1 MKLLGHFR
9 TVTQMAGMVSYIG
22 AYTGQGYSGQAL
34 IRDSQERLRYHIH
47 NVSRWC
53 RRGLRLLNFEIEE
66 IGLSKID
73 LDKENFLFVSN
84 HMSYVDVLV
93 MSSKHPMVFVTS
105 KDMGEQFF
113 IGTMTE
119 LGGSIFVE
127 RRHRGQVAQDLS
139 NMRDTLAAG
148 FNVMIF
154 PEGTSTNG
162 HEILPFKKSLLM
174 SAVEAKRRILPVAIR
189 YVRIDGAPFDKVNCD
204 KVAWYGDMTFA
215 DHFVGLCS
223 LKSVKAQLV
232 YGEPISVP
240 DNLEGVDAS
249 ELRTRLATEARE
261 QILKMYD
268 LDALREGR

>member
-1 MKLLGHFR
+1 MKLPSSLR
-9 TVTQMAGMVSYIG
+9 TATQMAGMVSYIG
-22 AYTGQGYSGQAL
+22 AYTGQGYSGHAL
-34 IRDSQERLRYHIH
+34 IRDPQERLRYHIH

-53 RRGLRLLNFEIEE
+53 RRGMRLLNFEIEE
-66 IGLSKID
+66 IGLEKVD
-73 LDKENFLFVSN
+73 LERENFLLVAN

-139 NMRDTLAAG
+139 TMRDTLAAG

-174 SAVEAKRRILPVAIR
+174 SAVEARKRILPVAIR
-189 YVRIDGAPFDKVNCD
+189 YVRIDGAPFDEVNCD

-215 DHFVGLCS
+215 DHFVGLCGLS
-223 LKSVKAQLV
+223 SVKVQLV
-232 YGEPISVP
+232 YGDPISVP
-240 DNLEGVDAS
+240 EQIEGMDAS
-249 ELRTRLATEARE
+249 ELRTRLATQARE
-261 QILKMYD
+261 QIVKMYD
-268 LDALREGR
+268 LAALREGR

>member
-1 MKLLGHFR
+1 MSPTGLLR
-9 TVTQMAGMVSYIG
+9 TASQMAGMVSYIG
-22 AYTGQGYSGQAL
+22 AYTGQGYSAHAL
-34 IRDSQERLRYHIH
+34 IRDQQERLRFHIH

-53 RRGLRLLNFEIEE
+53 RRALRLLNFEIEE
-66 IGLSKID
+66 IGLEKID
-73 LDKENFLFVSN
+73 FEKENFLVVAN

-93 MSSKHPMVFVTS
+93 MSSKHPMVFITS

-113 IGTMTE
+113 IGTMCE
-119 LGGSIFVE
+119 LGGSIFIE

-139 NMRDTLAAG
+139 AMRDTLAAG

-174 SAVEAKRRILPVAIR
+174 SAVEARKRILPVAVR
-189 YVRIDGAPFDKVNCD
+189 YVRINGQPFDKVNCD

-215 DHFVGLCS
+215 DHFVGLCGLS
-223 LKSVKAQLV
+223 DVKVQLV

-240 DNLEGVDAS
+240 ENLEGVDAS
-249 ELRTRLATEARE
+249 ELRTRLATEARD
-261 QILKMYD
+261 QIVKMYD
-268 LDALREGR
+268 LPALLQGR